1 MSGDCERDLRVIVH
15 SSDAAEGVLESQI
28 RLPNGAEFQD
38 FIEALRAE
46 SPAVY
51 EEVRR
56 RVMRAAGRVLAFG
69 RDDPLLVSIYEKS
82 TEGGTLV
89 FPADEDDLSALLT
102 IDEAEHLN

>member
-28 RLPNGAEFQD
+28 RLPSGAEFED

-69 RDDPLLVSIYEKS
+69 RDDPLLVSIDEKI

-89 FPADEDDLSALLT
+89 FPADEEELSSLLT